1 MDHLTIETPEQ
12 IPLDFLLAGIGSRFL
27 ALALDTLI
35 QTVAA
40 ILLAVIGIVIVASG
54 GAAREPTGR
63 QAWVIALLL
72 LLYFLLQ
79 FGYFAFFEAIWNG
92 QTPGKRYM
100 HLRVIKDSGRPI
112 TAFDALGRNLLRIV
126 DSLPGIYAVAI
137 VSALLSAKNKRLGD
151 YVAGTVV
158 VHEKPL
164 SQQAGLGWDFA
175 GQQSDAA
182 PSAPPAPPLGSVLGL
197 TSEPPAAIQPGERAE
212 RPDSGYDASRL
223 SAEEFKLMEA
233 FLLRR
238 RHLAPE
244 VRLQM
249 ARQIIDRVAA
259 KLEIAPDDQRGP
271 ERLIER
277 LAAEYRRRARFL

>member
-12 IPLDFLLAGIGSRFL
+12 VPLEFLLAGIGSRFL

-35 QTVAA
+35 QAA
-40 ILLAVIGIVIVASG
+40 ATLLLVIAAAVIGITAAISHVSPRG
-54 GAAREPTGR
+54 GQT
-63 QAWVIALLL
+63 WTLALLL
-72 LLYFLLQ
+72 LLFFLVQ
-79 FGYFAFFEAIWNG
+79 FGYFAFFEALWNG

-112 TAFDALGRNLLRIV
+112 STFDALGRNLLRLV

-164 SQQAGLGWDFA
+164 SAQADLHWESAPRVAPTPPPGSILKLA
-175 GQQSDAA
+175 PPEPPPQPEPAA
-182 PSAPPAPPLGSVLGL
+182 PL
-197 TSEPPAAIQPGERAE
+197 
-212 RPDSGYDASRL
+212 DSGYDVSRL
-223 SAEEFKLMEA
+223 SAEEFHLLET

-238 RHLAPE
+238 RHLAAD
-244 VRLQM
+244 VRIKM
-249 ARQIIDRVAA
+249 ANQIVERLSTKREISDDDR
-259 KLEIAPDDQRGP
+259 RGP
-271 ERLIER
+271 EKLIER
-277 LAAEYRRRARFL
+277 LANAYRRRGHLR

>member
-35 QTVAA
+35 QTAAA
-40 ILLAVIGIVIVASG
+40 ILLVVIGIVIVAG
-54 GAAREPTGR
+54 GGAREPTGR

-175 GQQSDAA
+175 GQQSHAA
-182 PSAPPAPPLGSVLGL
+182 PSAPPARPGSVLGL
-197 TSEPPAAIQPGERAE
+197 TSAPPAAIQPGERAE
-212 RPDSGYDASRL
+212 RPDSGYDAGRL

-238 RHLAPE
+238 RHLAPD

-259 KLEIAPDDQRGP
+259 KLEIAADDQRGP

-277 LAAEYRRRARFL
+277 LAAEYRSRARFL